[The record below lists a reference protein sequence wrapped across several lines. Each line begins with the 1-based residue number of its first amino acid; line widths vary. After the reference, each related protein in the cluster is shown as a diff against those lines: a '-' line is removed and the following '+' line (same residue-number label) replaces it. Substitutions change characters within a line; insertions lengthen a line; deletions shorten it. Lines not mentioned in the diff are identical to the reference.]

1 MFFSLPTD
9 ELEMPSIGNG
19 QLATGI
25 YTDTVYMNG
34 LYNGEKG
41 ESHRARIP
49 SQINIRMDV
58 TSNINAAQQR
68 FILDTEKGQ
77 IMVKVAYRFYV
88 YTLPIASILTLNC
101 RLSLSVQG
109 CLSKE

>member
-1 MFFSLPTD
+1 
-9 ELEMPSIGNG
+9 MPSIGNG

-34 LYNGEKG
+34 LYNGELG

-58 TSNINAAQQR
+58 TSSITATQQR
-68 FILDTEKGQ
+68 FILDTEKGE
-77 IMVKVAYRFYV
+77 IMETVFPYSFIY
-88 YTLPIASILTLNC
+88 LS
-101 RLSLSVQG
+101 RLFK
-109 CLSKE
+109 C